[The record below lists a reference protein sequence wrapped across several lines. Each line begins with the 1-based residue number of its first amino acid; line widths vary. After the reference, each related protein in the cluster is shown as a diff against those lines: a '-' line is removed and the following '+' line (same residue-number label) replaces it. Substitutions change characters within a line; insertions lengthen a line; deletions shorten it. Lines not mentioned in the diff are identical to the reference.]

1 MGGDLQG
8 SSELSVKCARVC
20 VFLLC
25 CQGRAGSGQNK
36 RGPQEDY
43 PALHRQHQARNV
55 RGGALRELRPRL
67 QLGAVVHVHQP
78 AQTVVGRRGHI
89 GSHQVN
95 DFRVQ
100 VCVLRRCN

>member
-1 MGGDLQG
+1 MCLHP
-8 SSELSVKCARVC
+8 
-20 VFLLC
+20 

-43 PALHRQHQARNV
+43 SALHRQHQARHV
-55 RGGALRELRPRL
+55 RGGALRELRPWL

-89 GSHQVN
+89 RSHQASQLHHL
-95 DFRVQ
+95 FR
-100 VCVLRRCN
+100 